1 MKKLLYVTASPK
13 PETESTSKQAGRA
26 FVGRFIT
33 DNPDYTLEE
42 LDLPTSDIPV
52 PRHNYFTGRVELVS
66 GLAFD
71 VLNEEDKQAVNRI
84 NDLCTQFQCADAYV
98 IASPMWSLS
107 FPSILKQYLDC
118 IMLNNRLIKLSDDGV
133 KGLLCDKPRK
143 MVYIQSSGGIYPK
156 IFYSP
161 LNYGVKYFHD
171 LFKYL
176 GIKEFHKILI
186 QGTDMSNVGKDKAL
200 ACAAEDFECAL
211 KKMTC
216 SDSKFPISA

>member
-1 MKKLLYVTASPK
+1 LKKLLYVTASPK

-26 FVGRFIT
+26 FTGRFIT

-42 LDLPTSDIPV
+42 LDLPTADIPE
-52 PRHNYFTGRVELVS
+52 PSHRYFTGRVELVS
-66 GLAFD
+66 GAEYDILS
-71 VLNEEDKQAVNRI
+71 EQDKHAVDRI
-84 NDLCTQFQCADAYV
+84 NELCTQFQSADAYV

-107 FPSILKQYLDC
+107 FPSRLKQYLDC
-118 IMLNNRLIKLSDDGV
+118 IMLNNRLIRLTDTGV
-133 KGLLCDKPRK
+133 EGLLCDKPRK

-156 IFYSP
+156 IFYSQ

-171 LFKYL
+171 IFKYL

-186 QGTDMSNVGKDKAL
+186 QGTDMASVGKEKAL
-200 ACAAEDFECAL
+200 SCASEDFECVL

-216 SDSKFPISA
+216 ADSKIPISV